1 MERAMPNTE
10 TRAMTHKFS
19 PSPAR
24 RLLRRLPVLALAAA
38 LSLAACSTDEI
49 LNVDDPD
56 VALPGTLTGPEGL
69 PTLRA
74 GAVGEVGNAYNEAVV
89 ENALAISQVDIAAL
103 ITDEYLNTETFPTRI
118 EIDQRLQNRETNNT
132 LGPAYL
138 GMHQARRL
146 TELAAEGY
154 VQFAPDDAGHAEVR
168 ALSAF
173 LLVLFAENYCGNVPL
188 SSEENGTLVP
198 GRGLTTRELLDSAVI
213 KADEALTIANTAG
226 STAMQNLA
234 KVIKG
239 RALLD
244 LGQYAAA
251 AAAVA
256 GVPSNFVYRYGHSET
271 SARQNNGTWG
281 LTVSVARFGVGLA
294 GAPGGSEG
302 INGLPFQSEGDVN
315 GAVKDPRVPSIRRD
329 QLISSSN
336 GTGFDGATIQFVQ
349 QKYPLRASDIVIADG
364 VEARLIEAEAAY
376 QAGDY
381 PGALTILNALR
392 ADATVATARGYV
404 STLPAL
410 AAAATPAAQVDQIFK
425 ERAYWL
431 FLTSHRLGDMR
442 RLARTE
448 AGGYGR
454 GSENV
459 FPTGTYHKSGNYG
472 TDVNTPVPQA
482 EDNNPEYDRDA
493 CRTDELWTGTP

>member
-1 MERAMPNTE
+1 M
-10 TRAMTHKFS
+10 
-19 PSPAR
+19 
-24 RLLRRLPVLALAAA
+24 
-38 LSLAACSTDEI
+38 
-49 LNVDDPD
+49 
-56 VALPGTLTGPEGL
+56 ALPGTLTGAEAL

-74 GAVGEVGNAYNEAVV
+74 GAIGEVGNAYNQAVV
-89 ENALAISQVDIAAL
+89 ENALAISQVDIVAL
-103 ITDEYLNTETFPTRI
+103 LTDEYINTESFPTRI
-118 EIDQRLQNRETNNT
+118 EIDARQQNRETNNT
-132 LGPAYL
+132 LGPEYL
-138 GMHQARRL
+138 GMHQARRVA
-146 TELAAEGY
+146 ELAAAAYAE
-154 VQFAPDDAGHAEVR
+154 FDPDAEGHAEVR

-173 LLVLFAENYCGNVPL
+173 ILIMFAENYCGAVPL
-188 SSEENGTLVP
+188 SSEDNGALVP
-198 GRGLTTRELLDSAVI
+198 GRALTTRELLDSAVI
-213 KADEALTIANTAG
+213 KADEALQIATTA
-226 STAMQNLA
+226 SSARMQNLA
-234 KVIKG
+234 KVLKG

-256 GVPSNFVYRYGHSET
+256 GVPSNFVYKYGHSET
-271 SARQNNGTWG
+271 SGRQNNGTWG
-281 LTVSVARFGVGLA
+281 LTVNVARFGVGNSA
-294 GAPGGSEG
+294 APGGREG
-302 INGLPFQSEGDVN
+302 TNGLPFQSEGDLS
-315 GAVKDPRVPSIRRD
+315 GTIKDPRVPNVRRD
-329 QLISSSN
+329 ILLGSGN
-336 GTGFDGATIQFVQ
+336 GTGFDGATIQYVQ
-349 QKYPLRASDIVIADG
+349 QKYPQRSSDIVIADG

-392 ADATVATARGYV
+392 ADATVATVRGYA

-454 GSENV
+454 GAENV
-459 FPTGTYHKSGNYG
+459 FPTAAYHKALPGVYG

-482 EDNNPEYDRDA
+482 EDNNPEFDA
-493 CRTDELWTGTP
+493 DLCKTDELWTGTP